1 MTRFAAVALR
11 SIGAVLTMSLASA
24 VWSDRPVA
32 QQARFRSSVDVIAV
46 DVQVIDKDGYPIGQL
61 GPESFEVSI
70 NGHKRKVVS
79 AQFLRH
85 TRNVTRA
92 DAMLPDSLAETP
104 VADGRTVVLAVD
116 NGSFETGSAS
126 ETMTALKNF
135 VARLEPVDRVGLFVF
150 PTGVWI
156 PPTTD
161 RSTVGIRLDRTV
173 GEKQAIRSRFNLS
186 VSEIVDITAQS
197 TNPNSFLT
205 MRNTAPMDDATLVQM
220 DPVRAVRSRECP
232 GEADCMARIYAEGLT
247 LAVQLEQQ
255 TQASLQGLED
265 LLARLTTLP
274 GRKSVLLVS
283 AGVLVS
289 DRPDGRPRIGDVGRI
304 LGQIAAR
311 ANAVVYTIHI
321 DSHTPGYGSAS
332 QRGVGSSERGR
343 ERTMQASFL
352 DEFSSAAGGSR
363 LYVGVGGGESAF
375 DRVLREASAHYLLGV
390 EPADQDRDG
399 KARQLRVKV
408 ARRGVTVRNRQWVL
422 VPARDRS

>member
-1 MTRFAAVALR
+1 MTRFATVALR
-11 SIGAVLTMSLASA
+11 SIGAVLAVSLASVVSSVSPA
-24 VWSDRPVA
+24 A
-32 QQARFRSSVDVIAV
+32 QQARFRSTVDIIAV
-46 DVQVIDKDGYPIGQL
+46 DAQVIDKDGYPIAEL
-61 GPESFEVSI
+61 GPEAFEVSI

-85 TRNVTRA
+85 SRNATRA

-104 VADGRTVVLAVD
+104 IGDGRTIVLAVD
-116 NGSFETGSAS
+116 NGSFETGSAG
-126 ETMTALKNF
+126 EAMTALKHF
-135 VARLEPVDRVGLFVF
+135 VARLEPADRVGLFVF
-150 PTGVWI
+150 PTGIWI

-161 RSTVGIRLDRTV
+161 RSSVGIRLDRTI
-173 GEKQAIRSRFNLS
+173 GEKQTIRSHYNLS

-197 TNPNSFLT
+197 SNPNSFLT
-205 MRNTAPMDDATLVQM
+205 MRTAPVVDDATLAQM

-232 GEADCMARIYAEGLT
+232 GEADCMARIYAEGMT
-247 LAVQLEQQ
+247 LAAQLEQQ
-255 TQASLQGLED
+255 TEASLVGLED

-289 DRPDGRPRIGDVGRI
+289 DRPDGRPLIGDVGRI
-304 LGQIAAR
+304 LGQTAAR

-332 QRGVGSSERGR
+332 KRGVGSSERGR

-363 LYVGVGGGESAF
+363 LYVGVGGGDTAF

-408 ARRGVTVRNRQWVL
+408 TRRGVTVRNRQWVL
-422 VPARDRS
+422 VPARER

>member
-1 MTRFAAVALR
+1 
-11 SIGAVLTMSLASA
+11 
-24 VWSDRPVA
+24 
-32 QQARFRSSVDVIAV
+32 
-46 DVQVIDKDGYPIGQL
+46 
-61 GPESFEVSI
+61 
-70 NGHKRKVVS
+70 
-79 AQFLRH
+79 
-85 TRNVTRA
+85 
-92 DAMLPDSLAETP
+92 

-126 ETMTALKNF
+126 EAMTALKNF

-156 PPTTD
+156 PPATD

-197 TNPNSFLT
+197 SNPNSFLT
-205 MRNTAPMDDATLVQM
+205 MRNTVPMDDATLVQM

-255 TQASLQGLED
+255 TQASLVGLED

-289 DRPDGRPRIGDVGRI
+289 DRPDGRPLIGDVGRI
-304 LGQIAAR
+304 LGQTAAR

-332 QRGVGSSERGR
+332 KRGVGSSDRGR

-363 LYVGVGGGESAF
+363 LYVGVGSGDSAF
-375 DRVLREASAHYLLGV
+375 DRVLRENSAHYLLGV
-390 EPADQDRDG
+390 EPAEQDRDG

>member
-1 MTRFAAVALR
+1 
-11 SIGAVLTMSLASA
+11 
-24 VWSDRPVA
+24 
-32 QQARFRSSVDVIAV
+32 
-46 DVQVIDKDGYPIGQL
+46 
-61 GPESFEVSI
+61 
-70 NGHKRKVVS
+70 
-79 AQFLRH
+79 
-85 TRNVTRA
+85 
-92 DAMLPDSLAETP
+92 
-104 VADGRTVVLAVD
+104 
-116 NGSFETGSAS
+116 
-126 ETMTALKNF
+126 MTALKNF

-173 GEKQAIRSRFNLS
+173 GEKQTIRSRFNLS

-205 MRNTAPMDDATLVQM
+205 MRNTAPVDDATLVQM

-332 QRGVGSSERGR
+332 QRGVGSAERGR

-352 DEFSSAAGGSR
+352 DDFSSAAGGSR

-390 EPADQDRDG
+390 EPAEQDRDG

-422 VPARDRS
+422 VPARDR

>member
-1 MTRFAAVALR
+1 MTRFTSVALR
-11 SIGAVLTMSLASA
+11 SIGAVLTVSWASA
-24 VWSDRPVA
+24 AWSDRAAA
-32 QQARFRSSVDVIAV
+32 QQARFRSTVDVIAV

-61 GPESFEVSI
+61 GPEAFEVSI

-85 TRNVTRA
+85 SRNATRA

-104 VADGRTVVLAVD
+104 VGDGRTIVLAVD
-116 NGSFETGSAS
+116 NGSFETGSAG
-126 ETMTALKNF
+126 EAMAALKNF
-135 VARLEPVDRVGLFVF
+135 VTRLEPADRVGLFVF

-161 RSTVGIRLDRTV
+161 RSAVGIRLDRTI
-173 GEKQAIRSRFNLS
+173 GEKQTIRSHFNLS

-197 TNPNSFLT
+197 SNPNSFLT
-205 MRNTAPMDDATLVQM
+205 MRTAPVVDDATLTQM

-232 GEADCMARIYAEGLT
+232 GEADCMARIYAEGMT
-247 LAVQLEQQ
+247 LAAQLEQQ
-255 TQASLQGLED
+255 TQASLQGLENM
-265 LLARLTTLP
+265 LARLTTLP
-274 GRKSVLLVS
+274 GRKSVLLIS

-289 DRPDGRPRIGDVGRI
+289 DRPDGRPMIGDTGRI

-332 QRGVGSSERGR
+332 KRGVGSSERGR

-375 DRVLREASAHYLLGV
+375 DRVRREASAHYLLGV
-390 EPADQDRDG
+390 EPAEQDRDG

-422 VPARDRS
+422 VPQRERL

>member
-1 MTRFAAVALR
+1 MTRFAAVPLR

-24 VWSDRPVA
+24 VWSDRPAA
-32 QQARFRSSVDVIAV
+32 QQPRFRSSVDVIAV
-46 DVQVIDKDGYPIGQL
+46 DVQVIDKDGYPIAQL

-92 DAMLPDSLAETP
+92 DAMLPDSLAETAL
-104 VADGRTVVLAVD
+104 ADGRTVVLAVD

-126 ETMTALKNF
+126 EAMTALKNF
-135 VARLEPVDRVGLFVF
+135 VTRLEPVDRVGLFVF

-173 GEKQAIRSRFNLS
+173 GEKQAIRSHFNLS

-205 MRNTAPMDDATLVQM
+205 MRNTAPADDATLVQM

>member
-1 MTRFAAVALR
+1 MTPFATIALR
-11 SIGAVLTMSLASA
+11 SIGAVLAVSLTSTI
-24 VWSDRPVA
+24 WSVSPAA
-32 QQARFRSSVDVIAV
+32 QQAPFRSTVDVIVV
-46 DVQVIDKDGYPIGQL
+46 DVQVIDKDGYPIAEL
-61 GPESFEVSI
+61 EPEAFQVSI

-85 TRNVTRA
+85 SRNATRG
-92 DAMLPDSLAETP
+92 DAMLPDRLAETP
-104 VADGRTVVLAVD
+104 LGDGRTIVLAVD
-116 NGSFETGSAS
+116 NGSFETGSAGEAMS
-126 ETMTALKNF
+126 ALKHF
-135 VARLEPVDRVGLFVF
+135 VAGLEPADRVGLFIF
-150 PTGVWI
+150 PTGIWI

-161 RSTVGIRLDRTV
+161 RSAVGIRLDRTI
-173 GEKQAIRSRFNLS
+173 GQKQAIRSHFNLS

-197 TNPNSFLT
+197 SNPNSFLT
-205 MRNTAPMDDATLVQM
+205 MRTAPVVDDATLAQT

-232 GEADCMARIYAEGLT
+232 GEADCLARIYAEGMT

-289 DRPDGRPRIGDVGRI
+289 DRPDGRPLIGDLGRV
-304 LGQIAAR
+304 LGQTAAR

-332 QRGVGSSERGR
+332 KRGIGSSDRGR

-352 DEFSSAAGGSR
+352 DEFSSATGGSR

-399 KARQLRVKV
+399 KARELRVKV
-408 ARRGVTVRNRQWVL
+408 ARRGVIVRSRQWVL
-422 VPARDRS
+422 VPARER